1 MKPPLVSNKQDAKTK
16 RNFFYEYIYDNLY
29 YHLLVSSWLILIA
42 TIWPLSI
49 DGIIPL
55 NIPEQSPATYKF

>member
-1 MKPPLVSNKQDAKTK
+1 MDTNTK
-16 RNFFYEYIYDNLY
+16 EELFYEYFYDNLY
-29 YHLLVSSWLILIA
+29 YHLLVSSWLILSA
-42 TIWPLSI
+42 TICPLSI